1 MNVYAR
7 ILQFTQVSTI
17 LGLALLLPSCS
28 PIPREYIHQSE
39 RGITLSALVSEPNR
53 YQGKIVILG
62 GVIVEEKEE
71 GDQVF
76 LRLKN
81 RPLDKD
87 YVPHRPPSLD
97 GSEAGY
103 YWLTLSRHDL
113 PNQYREWAR
122 VTVVG
127 RVEGTRYQG
136 EPLLNALYL
145 RGWGEAVIE
154 TKKWKSV

>member
-1 MNVYAR
+1 
-7 ILQFTQVSTI
+7 
-17 LGLALLLPSCS
+17 
-28 PIPREYIHQSE
+28 
-39 RGITLSALVSEPNR
+39 
-53 YQGKIVILG
+53 VILG

-127 RVEGTRYQG
+127 RVEGTRSQG